1 MQHTKSKALFTSS
14 WRGSLFSI
22 GLLFIGMYIGV
33 TDTWKYLIPAEYAKA
48 FGSNE
53 PEAVDMTPV
62 WRVWHALD
70 EKYVPAKAPK
80 PGEKEPT
87 KQDRIWGMAQ
97 GLAGSLGDPYTVF
110 FPPQEAA
117 QFKDDI
123 SGSFDGVGMEIAVKD
138 GQLQIVSPLKGTPAE
153 RAGLRPEDKILKIDE
168 LDTAGMTVEAAVK
181 KIRGPKGT
189 TVKLTVMRVGW
200 AKEQVI
206 SVVRETIVVPV
217 IKTKILPG
225 NIFVIEFSSFAETS
239 PEKFRQ
245 ALQEFEKT
253 KSNKLIIDLRG
264 NPGGYLNAAVDVAS
278 WFLPGGETVVTE
290 DYSNKQM
297 PTIHRSAGYNIF
309 SNQLQL
315 VILQDKG
322 SASASEILAGAL
334 KHYKKAVIIGTKSF
348 GKGSVQELVEIT
360 PETSLKVTVARWIMP
375 DGKNISG
382 EGIEPNIEV
391 KLPTDQATIDK
402 NAKAKKDLIMDRA
415 LQYFK
420 TGK

>member
-1 MQHTKSKALFTSS
+1 MQHSRTPYLFTSS
-14 WRGSLFSI
+14 WRGFLFSI
-22 GLLFIGMYIGV
+22 ALLSIGV
-33 TDTWKYLIPAEYAKA
+33 YVGVSDTWKYLIPAQYAKA
-48 FGSNE
+48 FGSSE

-70 EKYVPAKAPK
+70 EKYVPTHAPK

-87 KQDRIWGMAQ
+87 KQDRVWGMAQ
-97 GLAGSLGDPYTVF
+97 GVAASLGDPYTTF
-110 FPPQEAA
+110 FPPQESA

-138 GQLQIVSPLKGTPAE
+138 GQLQVVSPLKGTPAE
-153 RAGLRPEDKILKIDE
+153 KAGLKPEDKILKIDE
-168 LDTAGMTVEAAVK
+168 IDTAGMSVEAAVK

-189 TVKLTVMRVGW
+189 TVKLTVTRVGW
-200 AKEQVI
+200 PKEQII

-245 ALQEFEKT
+245 ALQEFEKS

-290 DYSNKQM
+290 DYANKQM

-309 SNQLQL
+309 SNSLKL

-334 KHYKKAVIIGTKSF
+334 KHYKKAVVIGTKSF

-391 KLPTDQATIDK
+391 KLPTDPATIEK
-402 NAKAKKDLIMDRA
+402 NTKAKKDLIMDRA
-415 LQYFK
+415 LLYFK